1 MSFKRVREEDE
12 ETSSRVQKEK
22 KDDLDR
28 LGYPP
33 TSTRPTKR
41 VTLQQPLQLTTFS
54 YTAQRELIFD
64 NSAMKYYIEPPR
76 GAKLDYGYERWI
88 QRGEKEEKGRIDSL
102 LLALERIQHG
112 KGQDGEAGKERVK
125 ELGVVSWRGVMTK

>member
-1 MSFKRVREEDE
+1 MREENE

-22 KDDLDR
+22 EDNLHRLD
-28 LGYPP
+28 YPP
-33 TSTRPTKR
+33 ISTHPTTR

-54 YTAQRELIFD
+54 YTAQRKLLFD
-64 NSAMKYYIEPPR
+64 NSAMKYYTEPPR
-76 GAKLDYGYERWI
+76 RAKLDYGYERWI

-125 ELGVVSWRGVMTK
+125 GLGVVSWRGVMTK